1 MNFNL
6 TMPEEE
12 ATAEE
17 EREIRR
23 LFRNVLYETE
33 DGKRLLGY
41 ILTSLGYWNATPT
54 DEAVVLRNYGCWLL
68 RKCGFRPEIELH
80 LNMAVN
86 AITDMPVLS

>member
-1 MNFNL
+1 MKFNL
-6 TMPEEE
+6 STPEEE

-23 LFRNVLYETE
+23 VFRNVLYETE

-41 ILTSLGYWNATPT
+41 LLTSLGYWKEAQT
-54 DEAVVLRNYGCWLL
+54 DEEVILRNYGCWLL

-86 AITDMPVLS
+86 ALTEMPVIS